1 MGGVD
6 LVGRVLKS
14 YSSQRQGVK
23 WYRKLAELYIDI
35 AVYNSFIIYKK
46 LNGGSKIDH
55 FNFLK
60 MLIEELI
67 MFHASGGSSYSTGPN
82 PDPRQGNFVRL
93 VERHFI
99 SQIPSTASK
108 PRAQRKFVRCTKF
121 GIRRDTR
128 FWCWKCNVA
137 LCLIKFF
144 SLSYNE
150 RHKPWHWIR
159 QWIWIWLD
167 KSWFI
172 CPCASAFLKVSGIVT
187 FYYFNL
193 FLKNLTSFEIYF

>member
-1 MGGVD
+1 MWRIVIQEVIKKPDVIIDYNKTMGGVD
-6 LVGRVLKS
+6 LVSRVLIP
-14 YSSQRQGVK
+14 YSSQRRGVN

-60 MLIEELI
+60 ILIEELI
-67 MFHASGGSSYSTGPN
+67 MFHAAGGSSYSTGPN

-108 PRAQRKFVRCTKF
+108 PRAQRKCVRCTKL
-121 GIRRDTR
+121 GIPRDTR
-128 FWCWKCNVA
+128 ILVP
-137 LCLIKFF
+137 
-144 SLSYNE
+144 E
-150 RHKPWHWIR
+150 M
-159 QWIWIWLD
+159 
-167 KSWFI
+167 
-172 CPCASAFLKVSGIVT
+172 
-187 FYYFNL
+187 
-193 FLKNLTSFEIYF
+193 

>member
-6 LVGRVLKS
+6 LVGRVLIS

-55 FNFLK
+55 FHFRK

-67 MFHASGGSSYSTGPN
+67 MFHASGSSSYSAGPN
-82 PDPRQGNFVRL
+82 PDLSQDNFIRL
-93 VERHFI
+93 AERHFI

-108 PRAQRKFVRCTKF
+108 PRAQRKCVRCTKR
-121 GIRRDTR
+121 GIPRDTR
-128 FWCWKCNVA
+128 ILVP
-137 LCLIKFF
+137 
-144 SLSYNE
+144 E
-150 RHKPWHWIR
+150 M
-159 QWIWIWLD
+159 
-167 KSWFI
+167 
-172 CPCASAFLKVSGIVT
+172 
-187 FYYFNL
+187 
-193 FLKNLTSFEIYF
+193 